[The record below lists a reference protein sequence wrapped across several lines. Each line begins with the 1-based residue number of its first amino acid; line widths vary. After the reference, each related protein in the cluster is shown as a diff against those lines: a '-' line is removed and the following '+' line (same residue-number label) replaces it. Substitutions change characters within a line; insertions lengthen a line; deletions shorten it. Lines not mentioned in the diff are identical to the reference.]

1 MSCVPE
7 LYALSKSKIK
17 AELDLPNYAKKKK
30 KKPDFKQQQELIHRI
45 C

>member
-30 KKPDFKQQQELIHRI
+30 KPDFKQQQELIHRI

>member
-17 AELDLPNYAKKKK
+17 AELDLPNYAKKNKK
-30 KKPDFKQQQELIHRI
+30 NLTLNSSRS
-45 C
+45 